1 MVCHSMD
8 VQEVTD
14 DFIRIELSVVLGRRP
29 RQHKN
34 IPNITYAQAELA
46 VDWIESF
53 ADGLPVSVKDEVR
66 TSG

>member
-1 MVCHSMD
+1 MKD
-8 VQEVTD
+8 VSTQEVTD
-14 DFIRIELSVVLGRRP
+14 DIIRIELSVVLGRRT

-53 ADGLPVSVKDEVR
+53 ADGLPVSVKDDVR